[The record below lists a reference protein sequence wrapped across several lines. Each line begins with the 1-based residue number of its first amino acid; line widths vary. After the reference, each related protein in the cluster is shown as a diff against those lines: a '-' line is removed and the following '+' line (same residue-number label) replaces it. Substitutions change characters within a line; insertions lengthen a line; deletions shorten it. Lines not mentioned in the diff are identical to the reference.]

1 MLSQFK
7 FFNGTGIFVFG
18 YRTNFFVF
26 QFLCIP
32 QPVYCELVQLG
43 QENIELLTDESG
55 CVVTVKEKRDYDNG
69 SKSGNILIR
78 VRTAA

>member
-1 MLSQFK
+1 M
-7 FFNGTGIFVFG
+7 
-18 YRTNFFVF
+18 F

-32 QPVYCELVQLG
+32 QPVYCELMQLG

-69 SKSGNILIR
+69 TKSGNILIR
-78 VRTAA
+78 VRFSTFFSLKPSKIFEVSSS